1 MEDARVDGLQ
11 GVGTL
16 PEPLSCPNPD
26 ARSSNPLHD
35 PEFQRSL
42 RCLPTAFVA

>member
-1 MEDARVDGLQ
+1 MEDAREDGLQ

-26 ARSSNPLHD
+26 ARSSKPLPD
-35 PEFQRSL
+35 PGFHRSL
-42 RCLPTAFVA
+42 RCLPTPSVA